1 MRLLVWFSLVKI
13 RQINQNSDIKTF
25 SFIAKIDSLVLHDF
39 PRATKK
45 CRISWTIQQCFDFL
59 KPDDTS
65 ELGLESRYLSS
76 PGSSTLAGL
85 GSSNLGLQKQQLLLQ
100 QRAEQQRRLALL
112 KQQRLKQQMLK
123 QQQQFMSKQPTFSD
137 ISANAAID
145 KSDNLDFN
153 PTDYY
158 DTYDDG

>member
-1 MRLLVWFSLVKI
+1 MMTTY
-13 RQINQNSDIKTF
+13 D
-25 SFIAKIDSLVLHDF
+25 
-39 PRATKK
+39 
-45 CRISWTIQQCFDFL
+45 QQCFDNF
-59 KPDDTS
+59 PVTAEGDTS

-76 PGSSTLAGL
+76 PGGSTLAGL

-123 QQQQFMSKQPTFSD
+123 QQQQFMSKQPTFSE
-137 ISANAAID
+137 ISANGID
-145 KSDNLDFN
+145 KSDNLDFD

>member
-1 MRLLVWFSLVKI
+1 MACINHPYFIHFSDRFI
-13 RQINQNSDIKTF
+13 SSARF
-25 SFIAKIDSLVLHDF
+25 SK
-39 PRATKK
+39 ATKQFG
-45 CRISWTIQQCFDFL
+45 ISWTIFLYHRQCFDFSFT
-59 KPDDTS
+59 PDDTS

-137 ISANAAID
+137 ISANGGID

-153 PTDYY
+153 PSDYY
-158 DTYDDG
+158 DTYDDGYGQHLPK

>member
-1 MRLLVWFSLVKI
+1 MKI

-39 PRATKK
+39 QRATKK

>member
-1 MRLLVWFSLVKI
+1 MDNSAMFWF
-13 RQINQNSDIKTF
+13 F
-25 SFIAKIDSLVLHDF
+25 
-39 PRATKK
+39 
-45 CRISWTIQQCFDFL
+45 

-76 PGSSTLAGL
+76 PGAGGSTLAGL